1 MIHITPRGNKHLLLT
16 TGCGMKRL
24 LHTTPRGMKV
34 CQIKYMFDTVRLI
47 FFKKSVISVY
57 FNTDLGKIH

>member
-1 MIHITPRGNKHLLLT
+1 MIYVIPRGNKHLLHT
-16 TGCGMKRL
+16 TECVMERL

-34 CQIKYMFDTVRLI
+34 CQIKNMFDTVRLI
-47 FFKKSVISVY
+47 LFKKSVIFVY